1 MVGDAIQATAI
12 TGIITDGGLRSVTLT
27 NRGSNYVTS
36 TATQYPPR
44 VAISSAPS
52 GGITAVGIATL
63 INNII
68 NCDGIL
74 DTKVQGVE
82 IRNPGMAYTMAPGIG
97 FIHNTGVGA
106 AATSEIADGTLG
118 IVTITEGG
126 SGYVTEPLVTIAGP
140 GVGTT
145 ATARAVIS
153 SAGIV
158 TSIRYTDA
166 GVGYTTGDTPTI
178 TLSAPDVGA
187 FGDYAVGD
195 TVTGAASSTTG
206 VVNNWNKTTGVLEVK
221 IVSGTWTLGE
231 EIVGINAT
239 RKLRVINTDD
249 LVTPYARNDEIELAA
264 DDILDFTDKNPFGD
278 P

>member
-1 MVGDAIQATAI
+1 M
-12 TGIITDGGLRSVTLT
+12 
-27 NRGSNYVTS
+27 
-36 TATQYPPR
+36 
-44 VAISSAPS
+44 
-52 GGITAVGIATL
+52 
-63 INNII
+63 
-68 NCDGIL
+68 
-74 DTKVQGVE
+74 
-82 IRNPGMAYTMAPGIG
+82 
-97 FIHNTGVGA
+97 
-106 AATSEIADGTLG
+106 
-118 IVTITEGG
+118 
-126 SGYVTEPLVTIAGP
+126 TIAGP

-178 TLSAPDVGA
+178 SLSAPDVGA